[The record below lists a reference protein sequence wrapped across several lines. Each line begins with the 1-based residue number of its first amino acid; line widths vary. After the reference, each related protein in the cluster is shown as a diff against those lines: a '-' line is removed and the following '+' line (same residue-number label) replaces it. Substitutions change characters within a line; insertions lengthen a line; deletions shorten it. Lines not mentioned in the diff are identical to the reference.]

1 MSKVAANEDPPTH
14 ALRWKNYGSNKNISG
29 FTTDNELF
37 GILGMGDTKS
47 ILIRSLCGQRCAF
60 ATADDGK
67 PSTHSSNTATS
78 IVSQT
83 YYNEREI
90 GMGNIPE
97 NFVFIENSDVRNL
110 YENLTVLEVLIF
122 SAELRI
128 ANPSHPSDLA
138 ALRLLNEIGL
148 EDISY
153 KTINELSVW
162 EKRAMIF
169 ATEVITD
176 KTVVFFDQPTQDL
189 DGHSALS
196 LITVLQRCARSN
208 RIIMITSSSLT
219 FREYAILDRIQL
231 LSDRG
236 YIYIGPGSNAVNY
249 FSKLGRTPS
258 PGASISDFLLDL
270 VDESPGFVDLS
281 ILESAVSKL
290 CYTEYTSPYSA
301 ADFMANGKSNEVRH
315 HPPISNRNN
324 SNHYDHASWAEAIVD
339 RCFEE
344 ERDCMNMP
352 IYLKCF
358 FWCLWRSFIVRWRNI
373 DETFG
378 VWGLAGVFV
387 LLGLL
392 LVFSSF
398 RHDSNLLVAD
408 FENTASLLT
417 ILPFSIAILSLQ
429 WNKDEVID
437 RYVYSY
443 ERDKGYYCHSSI
455 FPIAS
460 IIADLFIYRL
470 FPPIFVV
477 ALLYPFL
484 GLQSG
489 LPRVCVCIAAVTMI
503 CMNLACM
510 NRLVFNVMA
519 VKKDFLPV
527 KCSMVSAFLTTLQI
541 LYTGLL
547 LNLKNYSSPNAFMKS
562 WSSFY
567 WGCNILYWNELANRK
582 FYDSDNDGILIGAD
596 ILNDDGA
603 YYVNQRA
610 AFEVLGVQMI
620 IYIVLSVLASIL
632 LHREW
637 NYAVKYYYS
646 TLPVYIL
653 GEYTGKI
660 LDRIWKYF
668 KA

>member
-1 MSKVAANEDPPTH
+1 MSKVTSEDPPTH

-37 GILGMGDTKS
+37 GILGMGETKS
-47 ILIRSLCGQRCAF
+47 TLLRSLCGQRCTF
-60 ATADDGK
+60 TAADNDEV
-67 PSTHSSNTATS
+67 STHSSNAPTN
-78 IVSQT
+78 VMSQT
-83 YYNEREI
+83 YYNEQEI
-90 GMGNIPE
+90 GMGNIPD

-122 SAELRI
+122 SVELRI

-169 ATEVITD
+169 ATEVITN

-208 RIIMITSSSLT
+208 RLIMITSSSLT

-258 PGASISDFLLDL
+258 PGASISDFLFDL

-281 ILESAVSKL
+281 MLESAVGKL
-290 CYTEYTSPYSA
+290 CYTEYTSPYTA
-301 ADFMANGKSNEVRH
+301 TDFITNSKASEVRH
-315 HPPISNRNN
+315 YPPVSH
-324 SNHYDHASWAEAIVD
+324 SYHYSSSSWAETVID

-344 ERDCMNMP
+344 ERDCMHMP
-352 IYLKCF
+352 IYLKTF
-358 FWCLWRSFIVRWRNI
+358 LWCLWRSFAVRWRNI

-398 RHDSNLLVAD
+398 RHNSNLLVAD

-417 ILPFSIAILSLQ
+417 ILPFSIAMLSLQ

-437 RYVYSY
+437 RYSLT
-443 ERDKGYYCHSSI
+443 H
-455 FPIAS
+455 
-460 IIADLFIYRL
+460 
-470 FPPIFVV
+470 
-477 ALLYPFL
+477 LLTHL
-484 GLQSG
+484 
-489 LPRVCVCIAAVTMI
+489 
-503 CMNLACM
+503 
-510 NRLVFNVMA
+510 
-519 VKKDFLPV
+519 
-527 KCSMVSAFLTTLQI
+527 LT
-541 LYTGLL
+541 
-547 LNLKNYSSPNAFMKS
+547 
-562 WSSFY
+562 
-567 WGCNILYWNELANRK
+567 
-582 FYDSDNDGILIGAD
+582 
-596 ILNDDGA
+596 
-603 YYVNQRA
+603 
-610 AFEVLGVQMI
+610 
-620 IYIVLSVLASIL
+620 
-632 LHREW
+632 HR
-637 NYAVKYYYS
+637 
-646 TLPVYIL
+646 
-653 GEYTGKI
+653 
-660 LDRIWKYF
+660 
-668 KA
+668 